1 MSTKFVAAQSSQL
14 RDEAEALLAQITPD
28 RSSTRSAQELLHQV
42 HQIELEMQ
50 NEALRKATIELAKSR
65 DRYLDLY
72 EFAPI
77 SYITLT
83 ASGQIT
89 ATNLGGAIL
98 LGEDRGRL
106 RDRRFERFVAVE
118 DQFQWHQYFRRVQE

>member
-1 MSTKFVAAQSSQL
+1 
-14 RDEAEALLAQITPD
+14 
-28 RSSTRSAQELLHQV
+28 
-42 HQIELEMQ
+42 MQ